1 MLLLLS
7 AASAAARAPGPR
19 DGRGSPALSP
29 PPPKRPEGGGVLVD
43 EALGET
49 LADLSPPCPPRLP
62 PTTAKTRL
70 QEKKRWLERGEWT
83 TEGPIEGG
91 WLSWLPK
98 SAINPFLILYS
109 GRRQRQRPTVRQPND
124 DEGDRHRQGKRSA
137 HFLNS
142 RV

>member
-70 QEKKRWLERGEWT
+70 QEKKRWLERGERT

-98 SAINPFLILYS
+98 SAINPFLS
-109 GRRQRQRPTVRQPND
+109 FTRVADNDNDRPCVSRMTMTGTDTDRARDRRI
-124 DEGDRHRQGKRSA
+124 
-137 HFLNS
+137 F
-142 RV
+142 